1 MKLRRVKWFVMAGG
15 FVVGALAIVAGV
27 YWKQSN
33 VERQQTVEYQNNMR
47 LTDLDRTPAPDF
59 TLTDQHGKKIALTD
73 LRGKVIVLEFMDPKC
88 TDICPI
94 VSQEIVDANK
104 DLGPKAAD
112 VVYLAVNVNQYHEAQ
127 QDVLQFSQEHG
138 LDRLPNW
145 HFLTGNTPQLQAV
158 WKAYGIEVVPNPTG
172 DVEHSSFMY
181 FIDRQGKERY
191 LANPDNSR
199 ALISEWGKGIA
210 WFAGELT
217 S

>member
-1 MKLRRVKWFVMAGG
+1 MQPRRVKWLAVTGG
-15 FVVGALAIVAGV
+15 FALVALVVAAGV

-33 VERQQTVEYQNNMR
+33 LGRQQAAAYQNAMR
-47 LTDLDRTPAPDF
+47 LTELDGTPAPDF
-59 TLTDQHGKKIALTD
+59 TLTDQHGKRISLSD
-73 LRGKVIVLEFMDPKC
+73 LKGKVIVLEFMDPEC
-88 TDICPI
+88 TDICPV

-104 DLGPKAAD
+104 HLGPKAAD
-112 VVYLAVNVNQYHEAQ
+112 VEYLAVNVNQYHEAQ
-127 QDVLQFSQEHG
+127 QDILKFSQEHG

-145 HFLTGNTPQLQAV
+145 HFLTGNTSELQAV

-191 LANPDNSR
+191 LANPDNST
-199 ALISEWGKGIA
+199 ASIPEWGKGIA
-210 WFAGELT
+210 WFAGRLT